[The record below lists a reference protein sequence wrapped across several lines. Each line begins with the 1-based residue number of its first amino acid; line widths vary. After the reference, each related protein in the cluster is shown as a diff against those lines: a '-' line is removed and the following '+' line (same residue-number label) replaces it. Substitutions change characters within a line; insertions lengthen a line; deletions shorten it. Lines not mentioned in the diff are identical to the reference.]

1 MVRGDHSDSRGH
13 VYRCPFVVARRA
25 DTRYLRDVAY
35 ANPSGLA
42 ARASL
47 YDFQQPRIDL
57 QSEALELLAPLDGR
71 AVGDVGCGD
80 GRYVDALRSAGA
92 HVVGIDL
99 SVGMLA
105 GVQSPPTLIAAD
117 AQSLPLKDASLDVVM
132 MMHMLYHV
140 PDPAMAV
147 GDAARVLRRE
157 GRLLVATNGRRHL
170 AEMNELWLPL
180 LDRTGMRVS
189 LEDAGLVNPRV
200 SVDDARRFV
209 GMQFPDPDVHW
220 LRSSVIVTDAAPV
233 VRHAAST
240 TAAQAVGDRR
250 EELIGELSDAITAQ
264 IRRYGEF
271 TITTE
276 VAFLTATKT

>member
-1 MVRGDHSDSRGH
+1 
-13 VYRCPFVVARRA
+13 VVARRA

-47 YDFQQPRIDL
+47 YDFQRPYIDL
-57 QSEALELLAPLDGR
+57 KSEALALLAPLDGR
-71 AVGDVGCGD
+71 VVGDVGCGD
-80 GRYVDALRSAGA
+80 GRYIDSLRAAGA
-92 HVVGIDL
+92 RVVGIDL

-105 GVQSPPTLIAAD
+105 SVSSPPALIAAD
-117 AQSLPLKDASLDVVM
+117 SQALPLTDASLDAVM

-147 GDAARVLRRE
+147 SEAARVLRPD
-157 GRLLVATNGRRHL
+157 GKLLVATNGRRHL

-180 LDRTGMRVS
+180 LDRTGLRVS

-200 SVDDARRFV
+200 TADDAQRLV
-209 GMQFPDPDVHW
+209 GVHFQKSSVHW

-240 TAAQAVGDRR
+240 TAAQAVGDQR
-250 EELIGELSDAITAQ
+250 EALMGELSDAITAQ
-264 IRRYGEF
+264 IRRQGRF
-271 TITTE
+271 RITTE
-276 VAFLTATKT
+276 VAFLTATKA